1 MGKRRRQE
9 CDCGKRRRK
18 HLYLVLDDW
27 DNGFSLHK
35 MDALS
40 LLDDSDDDGGRELE
54 RLPDPPAVRITEAR
68 QSPMLFAGLGTS
80 IFVANK
86 IQRSPKVTGALVYD
100 TETAAMAMGPAPPEN
115 TCCFFVAVSRG
126 ETKDEK
132 LYTLGK
138 TYHRDRS
145 EHPRG
150 TWWAYPST
158 RCHGRAPPPH
168 WPSHGSPATSG
179 PGRAS
184 PRPRRRSTATRKPS
198 SPTRCTRTGTPY
210 SSRRKQE
217 WRPAGTYSFDTK
229 RREWRSHGEWVL
241 PFIGRGYFERE
252 IDAWVGPTRTA
263 TSAAAGRHGHAGS
276 SAGVEEDGAEVV
288 PRGRPIG
295 AWEPRS
301 PTWATTCSAWWRA
314 WCGGCRSWRAYG
326 GGCGCALHVTVFGL
340 KYNREGEVQATLRR
354 VTKSYAVPST
364 SWTSL
369 MKRSDVEN
377 ELPLENHLNGKN
389 SFKDQN

>member
-115 TCCFFVAVSRG
+115 TCCFFVAVSRS
-126 ETKDEK
+126 ETKDEAV
-132 LYTLGK
+132 YAGK
-138 TYHRDRS
+138 NIPPRQIRAPEGHLVGVSVHALSWARSPAALAEPWLPSHEWAWESVAAPTAPFDGNEETVVSYAAGLLRKGDR
-145 EHPRG
+145 RM
-150 TWWAYPST
+150 
-158 RCHGRAPPPH
+158 GRAPRGQLH
-168 WPSHGSPATSG
+168 LL
-179 PGRAS
+179 
-184 PRPRRRSTATRKPS
+184 
-198 SPTRCTRTGTPY
+198 
-210 SSRRKQE
+210 
-217 WRPAGTYSFDTK
+217 
-229 RREWRSHGEWVL
+229 L
-241 PFIGRGYFERE
+241 P
-252 IDAWVGPTRTA
+252 
-263 TSAAAGRHGHAGS
+263 GRHGHAGS
-276 SAGVEEDGAEVV
+276 SAGVEEDGQKLYREGDRDRRLGATLTYMGNNVFCLVESVV
-288 PRGRPIG
+288 REDVDPR
-295 AWEPRS
+295 
-301 PTWATTCSAWWRA
+301 
-314 WCGGCRSWRAYG
+314 RAYG
-326 GGCGCALHVTVFGL
+326 RGCALHVTVFGL

-354 VTKSYAVPST
+354 VTKSYAVSKYIPDFT
-364 SWTSL
+364 HEAFW
-369 MKRSDVEN
+369 M
-377 ELPLENHLNGKN
+377 
-389 SFKDQN
+389 

>member
-100 TETAAMAMGPAPPEN
+100 TETAAIAMGPAPGEHMLLLRRRQPQRNQGRSCIRWEKH
-115 TCCFFVAVSRG
+115 TTATDQSTRG
-126 ETKDEK
+126 
-132 LYTLGK
+132 
-138 TYHRDRS
+138 
-145 EHPRG
+145 G

-184 PRPRRRSTATRKPS
+184 PRPRRRSTATRN
-198 SPTRCTRTGTPY
+198 RRLLRGARTGTPY
-210 SSRRKQE
+210 SSRRKTGSGDP
-217 WRPAGTYSFDTK
+217 PAPIPST
-229 RREWRSHGEWVL
+229 RSGGSGGRTGNGCCLSSGGATSKGRSTHGS
-241 PFIGRGYFERE
+241 GS
-252 IDAWVGPTRTA
+252 TRTA
-263 TSAAAGRHGHAGS
+263 TSAAAGPPRPRREQRR
-276 SAGVEEDGAEVV
+276 VEEDGQKLYREGDRDRRLGATLTYMGNNVFCLVESVV
-288 PRGRPIG
+288 REDVDPG
-295 AWEPRS
+295 
-301 PTWATTCSAWWRA
+301 
-314 WCGGCRSWRAYG
+314 RAYG
-326 GGCGCALHVTVFGL
+326 GGRGCALHVTVFGL

-354 VTKSYAVPST
+354 VTKSYAVSKYIPDFT
-364 SWTSL
+364 HEAFW
-369 MKRSDVEN
+369 M
-377 ELPLENHLNGKN
+377 
-389 SFKDQN
+389 

>member
-145 EHPRG
+145 EHPTGHLVGVSVHALSWARSPAALAEPWLPSHEWAWESVAAPTAPFDGNEETVVSYAVHPDGHTIFFSTKTGVATCRHLFLRHEAAGVEVARG
-150 TWWAYPST
+150 MGAAFH
-158 RCHGRAPPPH
+158 RAGLLRKGDRRMGRAPR
-168 WPSHGSPATSG
+168 
-179 PGRAS
+179 GRL
-184 PRPRRRSTATRKPS
+184 
-198 SPTRCTRTGTPY
+198 
-210 SSRRKQE
+210 
-217 WRPAGTYSFDTK
+217 
-229 RREWRSHGEWVL
+229 HLLL
-241 PFIGRGYFERE
+241 P
-252 IDAWVGPTRTA
+252 
-263 TSAAAGRHGHAGS
+263 GRHGHAGS
-276 SAGVEEDGAEVV
+276 SAGVEEDGAEAV
-288 PRGRPIG
+288 PRGRPGSAPGSHAHLHGQQRVLPGGERG
-295 AWEPRS
+295 A
-301 PTWATTCSAWWRA
+301 
-314 WCGGCRSWRAYG
+314 GGCRSWRAYG
-326 GGCGCALHVTVFGL
+326 GGRGCALHVTVFGL

-364 SWTSL
+364 SRTSL
-369 MKRSDVEN
+369 MKRS
-377 ELPLENHLNGKN
+377 GCRK
-389 SFKDQN
+389 

>member
-86 IQRSPKVTGALVYD
+86 IQRCPKVTGALVYD

-115 TCCFFVAVSRG
+115 TCRFFVAVSRG

-150 TWWAYPST
+150 HLAGVSVHALSWARSP
-158 RCHGRAPPPH
+158 AALAEP
-168 WPSHGSPATSG
+168 WLPSHEWAWESVAAPTAPFDGNEETVVSYAVHPDGHTIFF
-179 PGRAS
+179 
-184 PRPRRRSTATRKPS
+184 STKNS
-198 SPTRCTRTGTPY
+198 
-210 SSRRKQE
+210 
-217 WRPAGTYSFDTK
+217 TYSFDTK

-241 PFIGRGYFERE
+241 PFIEQGYFERE
-252 IDAWVGPTRTA
+252 IDAWVGLHEDGYICCCRAATA
-263 TSAAAGRHGHAGS
+263 TPGAAPEWRKTEQKLYREGDRNRRLGATLTYMGNNVFCL
-276 SAGVEEDGAEVV
+276 VESVV
-288 PRGRPIG
+288 RQDVDPG
-295 AWEPRS
+295 
-301 PTWATTCSAWWRA
+301 
-314 WCGGCRSWRAYG
+314 RAYG
-326 GGCGCALHVTVFGL
+326 GGRGCALHVTVFGL

-354 VTKSYAVPST
+354 VTKSYAVSKYIPDFT
-364 SWTSL
+364 HEAFW
-369 MKRSDVEN
+369 M
-377 ELPLENHLNGKN
+377 
-389 SFKDQN
+389 